1 MEVIALMLLLVKNM
15 VGKYTKLTLA
25 QLESKNLLTPEIR
38 KIILDNYNELFRE
51 ITEKSGSGV

>member
-1 MEVIALMLLLVKNM
+1 M